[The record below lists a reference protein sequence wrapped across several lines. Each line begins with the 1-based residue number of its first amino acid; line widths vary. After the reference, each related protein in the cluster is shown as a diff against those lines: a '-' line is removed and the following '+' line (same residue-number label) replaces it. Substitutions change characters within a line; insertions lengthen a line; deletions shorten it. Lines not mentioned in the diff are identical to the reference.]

1 MVSKDQGIRWVGF
14 AMSGLIIAFMVLDG
28 AMKLVPFDVVIKA
41 TADWG
46 YPASANFARGLGVL
60 GLICT
65 ALYALPRTAVLGAIL
80 LTAYMGGAVAS
91 HLRLGDPLF
100 SHVLFGVY
108 LAVLAWGGLYLRDA
122 RVRAILP
129 LRPPTVPKSVS

>member
-1 MVSKDQGIRWVGF
+1 MISKDQGIRWASY

-28 AMKLVPFDVVIKA
+28 VMKLVPFDIVIKA
-41 TADWG
+41 TADLG
-46 YPASANFARGLGVL
+46 YPASTTFARGLGVL
-60 GLICT
+60 ALICT

-100 SHVLFGVY
+100 THILFGVY

-122 RVRAILP
+122 RVRALLP
-129 LRPPTVPKSVS
+129 LRSLMILNP

>member
-1 MVSKDQGIRWVGF
+1 MVTKDQGIRWASY

-28 AMKLVPFDVVIKA
+28 VMKLVPFDIVIKA
-41 TADWG
+41 TADLG
-46 YPASANFARGLGVL
+46 YPASTTFARGLGVVA
-60 GLICT
+60 LICT

-100 SHVLFGVY
+100 SHTLFGVY

-122 RVRAILP
+122 RVRAVLP
-129 LRPPTVPKSVS
+129 LRSPMIPNP

>member
-1 MVSKDQGIRWVGF
+1 MVSKDQGIRWVSY

-28 AMKLVPFDVVIKA
+28 VMKLVPFDIVIKA
-41 TADWG
+41 TADLG
-46 YPASANFARGLGVL
+46 YPASTTFARGLGVL
-60 GLICT
+60 ALICT

-100 SHVLFGVY
+100 SHILFGVY

-122 RVRAILP
+122 RVRAVLP
-129 LRPPTVPKSVS
+129 LRSPMIPNR

>member
-1 MVSKDQGIRWVGF
+1 MISKDQGIRWASY

-28 AMKLVPFDVVIKA
+28 VMKLVPFDIVIKA
-41 TADWG
+41 TADLG
-46 YPASANFARGLGVL
+46 YPASTTFARGLGVL
-60 GLICT
+60 ALICT

-100 SHVLFGVY
+100 SHILFGVY

-122 RVRAILP
+122 RVRAVLP
-129 LRPPTVPKSVS
+129 LRSPMIPNP